1 GSEYYGPYTSVRTVR
16 DLLEFIRTYIP
27 LRTCSLRL
35 TDRNIYGNKFKVC
48 LEYHLGN
55 CKGPCEGYQTAEE
68 YEKNLDQVRNILK
81 GHLSPVLNLLKEEMK
96 EQAEK
101 LEFEQAEIIRKKIES
116 FKEYSAKSTV
126 VSSKMRDAD
135 VFSILKDK
143 RKAYVNFLQ
152 VRHGSI
158 IQTNTNIVE
167 CKLDE
172 PEEEILPQA
181 IVQIRERLKSM
192 AKMILLPFAISFP
205 DPEIKFVIP
214 KIGDKKKLL
223 DLSQKNTQ

>member
-27 LRTCSLRL
+27 LRTCSLKL
-35 TDRNIYGNKFKVC
+35 TDRNMYGQKFKVC

-55 CKGPCEGYQTAEE
+55 CKGPCEGYQSAEE

-81 GHLSPVLNLLKEEMK
+81 GHLSPVLKLLKAEMK
-96 EQAEK
+96 EHVER
-101 LEFEQAEIIRKKIES
+101 LEFEKAEIVRKKIVS
-116 FKEYSAKSTV
+116 FKAYSAKSTV
-126 VSSKMRDAD
+126 VSSRMRDAD

-143 RKAYVNFLQ
+143 RRAYVNFLQ

-158 IQTNTNIVE
+158 IQTKTSVFE

-172 PEEEILPQA
+172 TEEEVLPQA
-181 IVQIRERLKSM
+181 IVQIREKLKSF
-192 AKMILLPFAISFP
+192 AKLLIVPFEISFP
-205 DPEIKFVIP
+205 DPEIS
-214 KIGDKKKLL
+214 LR
-223 DLSQKNTQ
+223 